1 MIYRILFALI
11 AGIAAAYSLHAL
23 HKREITPVQ
32 ILPGFR
38 EGKDVRNRSLFADD
52 FHGKLAAV
60 FMLSILLF
68 NKSRMT
74 GIRLIWSIMMEL
86 LVLISL
92 YCVLLLILLPMLRR
106 IISSRACGRLWE
118 LPILL
123 AGSVLYL
130 ESVELSWWSR
140 LPKLIIYIPKA
151 VIIGFTTVWLIGFTV
166 ALLWY
171 IIGHFRF
178 KKQLKAGS
186 LSPNKQMLRIW
197 REELAKIGLDQ
208 TTPLLIQPAIQ
219 TPLMIGVRKAALTA
233 YLPDRSYTEAELR
246 LIFQHELRHAFR
258 RDAEIKM
265 AWAVIRSALWFNPLV
280 WIATQKAAED
290 LELSCDSFVLREAD
304 ENTRKRYAELLLD
317 AAGDGRGFSTCL
329 SSKAKT
335 LCYRLKCVL
344 RPAKRLSGGFML
356 AVVVFAMIMSSGT
369 ISFAHDQGK
378 LCEFYD
384 FSCYTDITNSFS
396 RIITGNSIGFV
407 GTYGESY
414 FSKRDDQLLIDYF
427 SSLEVL
433 ALTKPF
439 ESVNFSAGEG
449 GIFGDG
455 QWAGFALHDP
465 QNDAVV
471 WIHLWEDWLVV
482 ETYSNRTTQ
491 YYKVPDGIDWNW
503 LNTMLVFV

>member
-1 MIYRILFALI
+1 VIYRVLFALI
-11 AGIAAAYSLHAL
+11 AGISAAYSLYDL
-23 HKREITPVQ
+23 QKRETTPVQ

-38 EGKDVRNRSLFADD
+38 EGKDVRNLSITLDLLVKYALFA
-52 FHGKLAAV
+52 V
-60 FMLSILLF
+60 FTLLLF
-68 NKSRMT
+68 DHATDS
-74 GIRLIWSIMMEL
+74 GIRMLWSVSMEL
-86 LVLISL
+86 LLLISL
-92 YCVLLLILLPMLRR
+92 YCALMLAMLPVFRR
-106 IISSRACGRLWE
+106 VFSSRACGRLWE
-118 LPILL
+118 LPIL
-123 AGSVLYL
+123 STSIVLLL
-130 ESVELSWWSR
+130 EMTQLSWR
-140 LPKLIIYIPKA
+140 NCLPAIIIYIPKH
-151 VIIGFTTVWLIGFTV
+151 VLIVFTTVWFVGFTV
-166 ALLWY
+166 TLLWY
-171 IIGHFRF
+171 FIGHFRF
-178 KKQLKAGS
+178 KKQLKVGS

-219 TPLMIGVRKAALTA
+219 TPLMIGVRKAALAA
-233 YLPDRSYTEAELR
+233 YLPDRNYTEAELR

-317 AAGDGRGFSTCL
+317 AAGDGRGFTTCL

-414 FSKRDDQLLIDYF
+414 FGKRDDQLLIDYF

-433 ALTKPF
+433 ALTRAF